1 VLAARWRERFDTRV
15 AFAIEKGVQ
24 SLQEDIVIHAVP
36 GLFLRYEP
44 VRKPVPLLVDVS
56 RSGREYPKEYRSPLP
71 FTTVH
76 DNVSMYVEDLW
87 AGAPEAGATLLYCSF
102 PNTWVD
108 VNRNELDMDPAV
120 VDGAWPVELKP
131 TPRTIEGLGLI
142 KTRSRYGEPFQERKL
157 TVAEIEERLES
168 YYRPYHAELKRL
180 VDDLHGRFGVLRQ
193 ISCHCMSAV
202 GAPTHPDAGQPRA
215 DFCVSDLKGR
225 TASKEAMALVVDTLK
240 SFGYSVSVNTPYIGN
255 ELIARH
261 GDPAR
266 GIDSIQVEINKK
278 LFMDT
283 KTFRATPG
291 LAKVRGD
298 LDRLLA
304 VLARDGVERA
314 RRAG

>member
-1 VLAARWRERFDTRV
+1 M
-15 AFAIEKGVQ
+15 
-24 SLQEDIVIHAVP
+24 IHAEP

-44 VRKPVPLLVDVS
+44 TAAPAPLLVDVS

-76 DNVSMYVEDLW
+76 DNVSMHVEDLW
-87 AGAPEAGATLLYCSF
+87 AGTPAAGGTLLYCCF

-108 VNRNELDMDPAV
+108 VNRSEGDMDPAV
-120 VDGAWPVELKP
+120 VDGRWPRELKP
-131 TPRTIEGLGLI
+131 TARTLEGLGLI

-157 TVAEIEERLES
+157 TVAEIEERLARH
-168 YYRPYHAELKRL
+168 YRPYHAELKRC
-180 VDDLHGRFGVLRQ
+180 VDTLHQRFGVLRQ

-202 GAPTHPDAGQPRA
+202 GAPTHPDAGKPRA

-225 TASKEAMALVVDTLK
+225 TASRQSMELVVETLK
-240 SFGYSVSVNTPYIGN
+240 RYGYSVSVNDPYIGN

-266 GIDSIQVEINKK
+266 GVDSIQVEINKK
-278 LFMDT
+278 LFMDAG
-283 KTFRATPG
+283 TFRRTTGFDQLKA
-291 LAKVRGD
+291 D

-304 VLARDGVERA
+304 VIVQDSMGRA
-314 RRAG
+314 RS

>member
-1 VLAARWRERFDTRV
+1 M
-15 AFAIEKGVQ
+15 
-24 SLQEDIVIHAVP
+24 IHAAP

-44 VRKPVPLLVDVS
+44 SAKAAPLLVDVS

-87 AGAPEAGATLLYCSF
+87 AGAPGVGATLLYCAF

-108 VNRNELDMDPAV
+108 VNRNELDMDPAI
-120 VDGAWPVELKP
+120 VDGEWTVELKP
-131 TPRTIEGLGLI
+131 TARTLEGLGLI
-142 KTRSRYGEPFQERKL
+142 KTKARYGEPFQERKL
-157 TVAEIEERLES
+157 TVAEIQERLDR
-168 YYRPYHAELKRL
+168 YYRPYHAELKRIA
-180 VDDLHGRFGVLRQ
+180 DDLYSKFGRLTQ

-215 DFCVSDLKGR
+215 DFCVSDLRGV
-225 TASKEAMALVVDTLK
+225 TASKEAMARVVDTLK
-240 SFGYSVSVNTPYIGN
+240 SYGYSVSVNSPYIGN
-255 ELIARH
+255 ELIKRI

-283 KTFRATPG
+283 KTFRGTGG
-291 LAKVRGD
+291 LAKVKAD
-298 LDRLLA
+298 LDRLLK
-304 VLARDGVERA
+304 VLAQA
-314 RRAG
+314 

>member
-1 VLAARWRERFDTRV
+1 M
-15 AFAIEKGVQ
+15 
-24 SLQEDIVIHAVP
+24 IHAAP

-44 VRKPVPLLVDVS
+44 LKQAVPLLVDVS

-87 AGAPEAGATLLYCSF
+87 SGAPAVGATLLYCSF

-108 VNRNELDMDPAV
+108 VNRNELDMDPAL
-120 VDGAWPVELKP
+120 VDGQWPVELKP
-131 TPRTIEGLGLI
+131 TARTLEGLGLI
-142 KTRSRYGEPFQERKL
+142 KTKARYGEPFQERKL
-157 TVAEIEERLES
+157 TVAEIQERLDN
-168 YYRPYHAELKRL
+168 YYRPYHAELKRIADEL
-180 VDDLHGRFGVLRQ
+180 YSKFGRLTQ

-202 GAPTHPDAGQPRA
+202 GAPTHPDAGKPRA
-215 DFCVSDLKGR
+215 DFCVSDLKGV
-225 TASKEAMALVVDTLK
+225 TASKQAMALVVDTLK
-240 SFGYSVSVNTPYIGN
+240 SYGYSVSVNAPYVGN
-255 ELIARH
+255 ELIKRI

-283 KTFRATPG
+283 KTFRATEG
-291 LAKVRGD
+291 LAKVKAD

-304 VLARDGVERA
+304 MLAQA
-314 RRAG
+314 